1 MIGRNR
7 RTFVY
12 FVATEDKAMVK
23 IGCSQVP
30 EHRLSCL
37 AAWSPQPLKVLVA
50 VPGTYADEAAL
61 HGRYIALHSHREWFR
76 SSPEML
82 KDIAKI
88 ARLKELP
95 EAFRGTAG
103 MKNPIWG
110 KSPVRSS
117 PEWRAKI
124 SEIHKARWAKEKR
137 ERAILRDAQ
146 KFIAD
151 HGITSKEFNDQ
162 FGQTV
167 INQRNDGS
175 QYLSTWAV
183 SLDSV
188 EKFLRDTAPSQTG
201 QAA

>member
-1 MIGRNR
+1 MTGTDR

-12 FVATEDKAMVK
+12 FVATEDMAMVK

-37 AAWSPQPLKVLVA
+37 AAWSPQPLKVLTA

-76 SSPEML
+76 SSPAML
-82 KDIAKI
+82 RDISKI
-88 ARLKELP
+88 GRLGELP
-95 EAFRGTAG
+95 DDFRGHAG

-137 ERAILRDAQ
+137 ERAILRDAL

-151 HGITSKEFNDQ
+151 HRISIEEFNNQ

-167 INQRNDGS
+167 VNQRKDGS
-175 QYLSTWAV
+175 HYLSTWAV
-183 SLDSV
+183 SLDSI
-188 EKFLRDTAPSQTG
+188 EKLLRETFLTG
-201 QAA
+201 KAA